1 MPSKA
6 FNIVP
11 APTSTYLVLGGIL
24 LLMLIPFVALCYDSH
39 RVYKILGKINVHV
52 WIELAGMVLIAGV
65 AILFLFFASS
75 AKNAKFILSEQG
87 LEIKSFIYGRT
98 LPREV
103 FNSATVLKLDLRNQH
118 TYAPVIRTNGIGLP
132 GYQAGWFSLAN
143 KGKALLFVTDT
154 SSIVYLPTSKGYSV
168 MLSVAEP
175 EGFMDAAKELWKK

>member
-1 MPSKA
+1 MTGKT

-24 LLMLIPFVALCYDSH
+24 LLMLIPFVALGYDSH
-39 RVYKILGKINVHV
+39 RVYKMLGKISVHV
-52 WIELAGMVLIAGV
+52 CIELAGMVLIAV
-65 AILFLFFASS
+65 LAIVFLFFASS
-75 AKNAKFILSEQG
+75 AKKAKFTLSEQG

-98 LPREV
+98 LPRDIFSSV
-103 FNSATVLKLDLRNQH
+103 SILKLDLRNQH

-132 GYQAGWFSLAN
+132 GYQAGWFSLVN

-168 MLSVAEP
+168 MLSVTEP
-175 EGFMDAAKELWKK
+175 EEFIDAAKELWKK

>member
-1 MPSKA
+1 MTDKT

-11 APTSTYLVLGGIL
+11 APISTYLVLGCIL
-24 LLMLIPFVALCYDSH
+24 LLMLIPFVALGFDSH
-39 RVYKILGKINVHV
+39 RVYTMSGKISVHV
-52 WIELAGMVLIAGV
+52 CIELAGMVLIAV
-65 AILFLFFASS
+65 MATVFLFFGSS

-103 FNSATVLKLDLRNQH
+103 FSSATVLKLDLRNQH

-143 KGKALLFVTDT
+143 KG
-154 SSIVYLPTSKGYSV
+154 
-168 MLSVAEP
+168 
-175 EGFMDAAKELWKK
+175 